1 MANEGFTNADELRGK
16 LDILKKSMNEKSVA
30 LNENI
35 TQNIVD
41 VNLPKTSKGYA
52 NMIANSLH
60 TKSINV
66 VTEKIKAVDNN
77 AKNYG
82 TQATGENDGYGG
94 KVVRKQPTQQNNQ
107 PLYQQQNG
115 GSQVTQQMAE
125 SFERNPAMVAEYFKN
140 TGVQL
145 PPQPQIQYDHYGYP
159 IPNQQPIQPP
169 QMQYQ
174 QQGQPM
180 NPINENMILGVT
192 NDIMGKYLNEN
203 FEKVMQNMLMNS
215 IMETYQT
222 ERLKKVLNE
231 NSDILEEAVLKIL
244 RNIKQKQDNAK
255 K

>member
-1 MANEGFTNADELRGK
+1 MTNEGFTNADELRGK
-16 LDILKKSMNEKSVA
+16 LDILKKTINEKSVA
-30 LNENI
+30 LNENNS
-35 TQNIVD
+35 QNAVD
-41 VNLPKTSKGYA
+41 LNLPKTSKGYA

-82 TQATGENDGYGG
+82 TQATGENDGCGG

-115 GSQVTQQMAE
+115 APQVSQQMSE

-145 PPQPQIQYDHYGYP
+145 PPQPQVQYDHYGYI
-159 IPNQQPIQPP
+159 IPPQNQPP
-169 QMQYQ
+169 QYP

-215 IMETYQT
+215 IMETYQA

-244 RNIKQKQDNAK
+244 RTMKQKNDSAK

>member
-1 MANEGFTNADELRGK
+1 M
-16 LDILKKSMNEKSVA
+16 
-30 LNENI
+30 
-35 TQNIVD
+35 
-41 VNLPKTSKGYA
+41 
-52 NMIANSLH
+52 
-60 TKSINV
+60 
-66 VTEKIKAVDNN
+66 
-77 AKNYG
+77 
-82 TQATGENDGYGG
+82 
-94 KVVRKQPTQQNNQ
+94 
-107 PLYQQQNG
+107 
-115 GSQVTQQMAE
+115 
-125 SFERNPAMVAEYFKN
+125 
-140 TGVQL
+140 QL

-169 QMQYQ
+169 QYP

-215 IMETYQT
+215 IMETYQA

-244 RNIKQKQDNAK
+244 RTMKQKNDSAK